1 MVSAAAAHARDAA
14 AAAAA
19 AAASAGN
26 WLSSSPLGRRATFLV
41 GSPGSVAS
49 RAASKPKSRP
59 PPSETLTA
67 PRPNFVEADDYVL
80 VDPKSER
87 EVTSPTTR
95 ATPSVPSTTRAV
107 CRDSPPSPPRDGA
120 PARVVSAARPF
131 DATFV
136 ADACASAR
144 SPSTFPAS
152 LALAAS
158 ASASATS
165 SATPLPDA
173 RRRPARSPV
182 ALERVAAALR
192 DAAAERWE
200 SGRRLDAL
208 AASMVALDAL
218 REARRVAVELVAE
231 AEAEAAKARDAGN
244 VEGERAARDE
254 ATSREKTASRVKTA
268 FVAALRR
275 AERAE
280 AATRSAGAAGSAV
293 MPSGARATREAAARL
308 GRAGSAEELVGN
320 LAPAAEGRTAA
331 RTRSSRT
338 RRRSADGRSG
348 ARRKTTTTRRI
359 EEGWRGWRRAWRREG
374 RRARFRR
381 GGTRTA
387 GRFDPS
393 RGRGHREGVYEG
405 VYEGVDGSNRDGDGS
420 RRGRFE
426 SRRRAIPRREYR
438 LIHRR
443 VGYDA
448 VE

>member
-1 MVSAAAAHARDAA
+1 M
-14 AAAAA
+14 
-19 AAASAGN
+19 
-26 WLSSSPLGRRATFLV
+26 
-41 GSPGSVAS
+41 
-49 RAASKPKSRP
+49 
-59 PPSETLTA
+59 
-67 PRPNFVEADDYVL
+67 L

-95 ATPSVPSTTRAV
+95 ATPSVPSTTRAM

-120 PARVVSAARPF
+120 PARFVSAARPF

-136 ADACASAR
+136 ADACASAA
-144 SPSTFPAS
+144 SPSACAS
-152 LALAAS
+152 AAS
-158 ASASATS
+158 PSATS
-165 SATPLPDA
+165 SAAALPDA

-308 GRAGSAEELVGN
+308 GRAGAAEELVGN
-320 LAPAAEGRTAA
+320 LAPAAEAYRRAHTLFAYAAEERGWTLWRAKENDDDAEDRRRMARVAASLAA
-331 RTRSSRT
+331 RRAACAFPAGGDANGGEVRSF
-338 RRRSADGRSG
+338 AG
-348 ARRKTTTTRRI
+348 AR
-359 EEGWRGWRRAWRREG
+359 A
-374 RRARFRR
+374 
-381 GGTRTA
+381 
-387 GRFDPS
+387 S
-393 RGRGHREGVYEG
+393 
-405 VYEGVDGSNRDGDGS
+405 
-420 RRGRFE
+420 
-426 SRRRAIPRREYR
+426 
-438 LIHRR
+438 
-443 VGYDA
+443 
-448 VE
+448 

>member
-1 MVSAAAAHARDAA
+1 M
-14 AAAAA
+14 
-19 AAASAGN
+19 
-26 WLSSSPLGRRATFLV
+26 
-41 GSPGSVAS
+41 
-49 RAASKPKSRP
+49 
-59 PPSETLTA
+59 
-67 PRPNFVEADDYVL
+67 L

-120 PARVVSAARPF
+120 PARFVSAARPF

-280 AATRSAGAAGSAV
+280 AATR
-293 MPSGARATREAAARL
+293 ARA
-308 GRAGSAEELVGN
+308 
-320 LAPAAEGRTAA
+320 
-331 RTRSSRT
+331 
-338 RRRSADGRSG
+338 RRD
-348 ARRKTTTTRRI
+348 RR
-359 EEGWRGWRRAWRREG
+359 
-374 RRARFRR
+374 
-381 GGTRTA
+381 
-387 GRFDPS
+387 
-393 RGRGHREGVYEG
+393 
-405 VYEGVDGSNRDGDGS
+405 
-420 RRGRFE
+420 
-426 SRRRAIPRREYR
+426 
-438 LIHRR
+438 
-443 VGYDA
+443 
-448 VE
+448 